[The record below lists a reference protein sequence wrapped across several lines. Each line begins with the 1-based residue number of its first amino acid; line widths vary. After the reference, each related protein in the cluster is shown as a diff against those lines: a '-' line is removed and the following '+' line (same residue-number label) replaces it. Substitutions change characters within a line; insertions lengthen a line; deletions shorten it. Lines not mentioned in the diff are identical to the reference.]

1 MESTAV
7 ARHGWSRCLPWPDV
21 ADTPWT
27 FEGSIAS
34 LGGPGELITLVEE
47 TTFCLCAR
55 NGDLVPGGPQ
65 GLVLLDT
72 RFLSGLVVRVDRRPL
87 ESLGVSIT
95 EPFDATFYTRVA
107 PRNGEPDVPL
117 VVLRSRQV
125 GRGLVERIR
134 VEHHGLEPVEVQLTA
149 DLQADFA
156 DLFEVKEQRPVRSR
170 VHRVEVD
177 GGRLH
182 VVGERDGDERRTTL
196 TTDPPA
202 EIRLR
207 AGAAVATWSLRLE
220 SQTAVSVHLE
230 VCCGVGGSE
239 VEPRFRCGLER
250 AGSEPARRLG
260 TWRAAAPRLETDDER
275 LAAAVA
281 RGVEDL
287 GALHLVDPDHPGD
300 RVVAAGAPWFM
311 TLFGRDA
318 LLASYM
324 ALIVDPGLALGVL
337 RTLAR
342 LQGRTVD
349 ASTEE
354 EPGRIIHELRF
365 DRRPSWRF
373 ADATRYSGSVDATPL
388 FVVLLGELR
397 RWGIPAAQLDE
408 LRPAADAAL
417 EWMST
422 HGDPDR
428 DGYVEYRPSTAGG
441 LTNQGWKDSWDAVRH
456 RDGTLAEGP
465 IALCEVQAY
474 AYAALLA
481 RAYFAE
487 EAGDTA
493 RCTELRSRA
502 AALRAAFQRDFWVD
516 DDEGGYVAL
525 ALDGAGRPV
534 EAVTSNMGHCLW
546 TGILDPDRAAQ
557 VADRLLAPDMFSG
570 WGIRT
575 LSSRAAAYN
584 PVSYH
589 NGSVWPHDNALI
601 VAGLVRYGLVS
612 HAHRVI
618 DALLD
623 ASTHHGGRLPE
634 LMAGTDRATVSVP
647 VAYPTSCIPQ
657 AWAAATPLLLLRSL
671 LRLDPWMAHGQVWL
685 SPAPLPGRGRVRVEG
700 IRLGSMRVSVDD
712 TGAVDGL
719 DPSVTVHREPR
730 PPITRALGGR

>member
-1 MESTAV
+1 M
-7 ARHGWSRCLPWPDV
+7 

-34 LGGPGELITLVEE
+34 LGAPGELVTLVEE

-55 NGDLVPGGPQ
+55 NGDVVPGGPQ

-72 RFLSGLVVRVDRRPL
+72 RFLSGLVVRVDGRRL
-87 ESLGVSIT
+87 EPLGVSIT
-95 EPFDATFYTRVA
+95 EPFDATFCTRVA
-107 PRNGEPDVPL
+107 PRDGEPDVPL

-134 VEHHGLEPVEVQLTA
+134 VEHHGLEPVELEVTA
-149 DLQADFA
+149 ELQADFA

-170 VHRVEVD
+170 VHRVEAE

-182 VVGERDGDERRTTL
+182 VVGEREGDERRTSV
-196 TTDPPA
+196 TTGPPA
-202 EIRLR
+202 EIHLR
-207 AGAAVATWSLRLE
+207 SGVAVATWSLRLE
-220 SQTAVSVHLE
+220 PQGAALLDLE
-230 VCCGVGGSE
+230 VCCGVDGSE

-250 AGSEPARRLG
+250 AASEPARRLG
-260 TWRAAAPRLETDDER
+260 SWRAAAPRLDTDDER

-287 GALHLVDPDHPGD
+287 GALHLVDPDHPED

-342 LQGRTVD
+342 LRGRAVD
-349 ASTEE
+349 PDTEE

-373 ADATRYSGSVDATPL
+373 ADATRYYGSVDATPL
-388 FVVLLGELR
+388 FVLVLGELR
-397 RWGIPAAQLDE
+397 RWGVPRDE
-408 LRPAADAAL
+408 LEGLLPAADDAL
-417 EWMST
+417 AWIST
-422 HGDPDR
+422 HGDPNG
-428 DGYVEYRPSTAGG
+428 DGYVEYRPSATGG
-441 LTNQGWKDSWDAVRH
+441 LVNQGWKDSWDAVRH
-456 RDGTLAEGP
+456 RDGRLAEGP
-465 IALCEVQAY
+465 IALCEVQGY
-474 AYAALLA
+474 VYAALLA

-487 EAGDTA
+487 EQGDAA
-493 RCTELRSRA
+493 RCAELRSRA
-502 AALRAAFQRDFWVD
+502 ASLRAAFQRDFWVD
-516 DDEGGYVAL
+516 DDRGGYVAL

-557 VADRLLAPDMFSG
+557 VADRLLAEDMFTG

-601 VAGLVRYGLVS
+601 VAGLMRYGLVE
-612 HAHRVI
+612 HAHRVV

-634 LMAGTDRATVSVP
+634 LMAGTDRATVAVP
-647 VAYPTSCIPQ
+647 VSYPTSCIPQ

-671 LRLDPWMAHGQVWL
+671 LRLDPWMAHDQVWL
-685 SPAPLPGRGRVRVEG
+685 SPAPLPGRGRIRVEG
-700 IRLGSMRVSVDD
+700 IRLGRSRVSVDD
-712 TGAVDGL
+712 AGGVDGL
-719 DPSVTVHREPR
+719 DPSVRVHREPR
-730 PPITRALGGR
+730 PPVTRALQDR